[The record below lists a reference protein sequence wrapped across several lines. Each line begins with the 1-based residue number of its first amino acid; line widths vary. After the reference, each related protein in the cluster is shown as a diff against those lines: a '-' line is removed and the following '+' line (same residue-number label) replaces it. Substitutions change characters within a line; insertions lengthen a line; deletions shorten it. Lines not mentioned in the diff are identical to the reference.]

1 MNTEAYSPTPE
12 GWSVMP
18 RVRVSVLAGN
28 RTLVRGE
35 LNTPAHDVG
44 KSEEPYEST
53 DPTVHGR

>member
-1 MNTEAYSPTPE
+1 
-12 GWSVMP
+12 MP